1 MKKLFSFLLLLSML
15 LLGTSCGSRYHQP
28 DVRAKRK
35 LSIYPDY
42 TNVTLPWN
50 IAPTNF
56 EILHKGEAYQTE
68 IGIVGRDAEILVQSA
83 QPTVEIDETAWHQLL
98 KTAAGQAI
106 FFRIS
111 VKEAGKWVV

>member
-1 MKKLFSFLLLLSML
+1 MKKLFSFLLFLSML

-68 IGIVGRDAEILVQSA
+68 IGIVGRGAEIWCNRLN
-83 QPTVEIDETAWHQLL
+83 PQLKSTKPL
-98 KTAAGQAI
+98 GTNC
-106 FFRIS
+106 
-111 VKEAGKWVV
+111 